1 MKIELK
7 SKQSRVIALALC
19 LAVLALA
26 VFGYVSYTAHQR
38 TRDVFAAIKMATEHK
53 KENGETWY
61 AYHVYA
67 NELRAINTDS
77 TPAELKQALAEYV
90 QGLDEGLALMRDGRD
105 TSPAAA
111 KIKRAYRELTRMA
124 KEQ

>member
-7 SKQSRVIALALC
+7 TRQSRVIALVLC
-19 LAVLALA
+19 LTALALA
-26 VFGYVSYTAHQR
+26 VFGYVDHTRQQR

-67 NELRAINTDS
+67 NELRAIDTGS
-77 TPAELKQALAEYV
+77 TPVELKRALAEYV
-90 QGLDEGLALMRDGRD
+90 QGLDDGLALMRDGRD
-105 TSPAAA
+105 TTPASVR
-111 KIKRAYRELTRMA
+111 IRRAYKELMRMA